1 MVPYGSVSSLFT
13 MTTNSECPFGETP
26 AAVTHCTDGSSAE
39 NRFSGD
45 TASALCGA
53 IPLIEGRIAK
63 AILEAAEQRR
73 RAAVML
79 IQFAPRCGCNG
90 AAPCWDIGLSDL
102 MARCGKFPGE
112 WGPLRL
118 DETTLVIVV
127 QGFVDSAY
135 IQRRASAILQSLTE
149 GWCVA
154 DQDAKLDCAIGI
166 GLFPEDG
173 DCASMLLQRADEAL
187 RDLRAV
193 GQNAAGFNLRRTL
206 PAERPE
212 PNRSAPRLWH
222 RAAVRAGRDQASAL
236 ASDCIAQAEFNLA
249 PAR

>member
-1 MVPYGSVSSLFT
+1 
-13 MTTNSECPFGETP
+13 MTTKSEPKFVRTP
-26 AAVTHCTDGSSAE
+26 AAVTHCAHGPTAGKG
-39 NRFSGD
+39 FIPD

-53 IPLIEGRIAK
+53 IALIEGRIAR

-79 IQFAPRCGCNG
+79 IQFAPRCSCNG
-90 AAPCWDIGLSDL
+90 AAPCWDLGLSGL
-102 MARCGKFPGE
+102 LARCGKHPGE

-118 DETTLVIVV
+118 DETTLVMVV
-127 QGFVDSAY
+127 QGFVESAD
-135 IQRRASAILQSLTE
+135 IQRRASAILQSLQE

-154 DQDAKLDCAIGI
+154 GHDAGLDCAIGI

-173 DCASMLLQRADEAL
+173 DCASTLLQRADEAL

-206 PAERPE
+206 PAQSPE

-222 RAAVRAGRDQASAL
+222 RAAVPAGRDQTRAL